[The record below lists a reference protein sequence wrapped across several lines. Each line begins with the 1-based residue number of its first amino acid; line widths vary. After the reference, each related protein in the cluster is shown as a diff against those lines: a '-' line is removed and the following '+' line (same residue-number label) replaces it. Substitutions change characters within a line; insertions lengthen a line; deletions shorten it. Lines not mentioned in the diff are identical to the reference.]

1 MSVTVL
7 AHATV
12 VTGGPNR
19 TVLRDGAVAVER
31 DRIVAVGPAADVL
44 AAHPA
49 AEVVDC
55 SGKAVFPGLV
65 NPHAHLTATLHRGIT
80 EDLGFP
86 SSVRFP
92 VSVNTLLSEEEK
104 GVMAVLGAIECIRT
118 GNTALAEVAT
128 GIAGYA
134 SQIAATG
141 LRLVLAECASDAV
154 TAPDYRP
161 GERVTDFSEQ
171 LREEAL
177 DRADALF
184 EAWNGRE
191 GGRITCMGAAAQ
203 LVETSS
209 PALLQSVRERAER
222 HDTPYT
228 VHLGQSPLE
237 VRSIMEMHGARPAEY
252 LHAHD
257 FLGPGLVA
265 AHCRYLDAAEVAL
278 MGSTQS
284 GVSHQPAMAARRAVL
299 PPIAALR
306 DAGCAVGL
314 GTDNNTQDMVE
325 VMRAALFTERILRGD
340 PEFPRP
346 EDVLEEATLGSARV
360 LHMDGLIGTLE
371 TGKKADLFVVNTLRA
386 HLVPTTRIVSGFVH
400 NGQPGD
406 IEAVMV
412 GGAFVMRDGRVLT
425 VDEEA
430 VVREADRIGRRA
442 WAQMLERYP
451 TLPLPFALDE
461 GPGPRAP
468 AMLP

>member
-1 MSVTVL
+1 MSTTVL

-12 VTGGPNR
+12 VPVGPGR
-19 TVLRDGAVAVER
+19 TVLRDGAVAVEK

-44 AAHPA
+44 ASHPA
-49 AEVVDC
+49 ADVVDC
-55 SGKAVFPGLV
+55 RGRAVFPGLV

-92 VSVNTLLSEEEK
+92 VSVNSFLSDEEK

-141 LRLVLAECASDAV
+141 LRLVLAECASDGV

-161 GERVTDFSEQ
+161 GEPVGDFSER
-171 LREEAL
+171 LRAEGL
-177 DRADALF
+177 DRIDALF
-184 EAWNGRE
+184 EGWHGRE
-191 GGRITCMGAAAQ
+191 GGRITCMAASVT

-209 PALLQSVRERAER
+209 PPLLRSVRERAER

-228 VHLGQSPLE
+228 VHLGQSLLE
-237 VRSIMEMHGARPAEY
+237 VQSVMEMHGARPAQY

-257 FLGPGLVA
+257 FLGPRLVA

-278 MGSTQS
+278 MGATRS

-306 DAGCAVGL
+306 DAGCTVGL

-325 VMRAALFTERILRGD
+325 VMRAALFTERILRED
-340 PEFPRP
+340 PERPQP
-346 EDVLEEATLGSARV
+346 EDVLEEATAGSARV

-371 TGKKADLFVVNTLRA
+371 AGKKADLFVVNTLRA

-400 NGQPGD
+400 NGQPSD

-412 GGAFVMRDGRVLT
+412 DGAFIMRDGRVLT

-451 TLPLPFALDE
+451 TLPLPFALD
-461 GPGPRAP
+461 R
-468 AMLP
+468 

>member
-1 MSVTVL
+1 MPITIL

-12 VTGGPNR
+12 VTGGPAR
-19 TVLRDGAVAVER
+19 TVLRDGAVAVEN
-31 DRIVAVGPAADVL
+31 DRIVAVGPASDVL
-44 AAHPA
+44 AAHPS
-49 AEVVDC
+49 AEVIDC
-55 SGKAVFPGLV
+55 QGKAVFPGMV

-92 VSVNTLLSEEEK
+92 VSVNSLLSEEEK

-134 SQIAATG
+134 SQTAATG

-161 GERVTDFSEQ
+161 GEPVSEFSEQ
-171 LREEAL
+171 LRAEAL

-184 EAWNGRE
+184 EAWNGRAD
-191 GGRITCMGAAAQ
+191 GRITCMGAAAQ

-209 PALLQSVRERAER
+209 PALLQAVHERAER

-237 VRSIMEMHGARPAEY
+237 VRSMMEMHGVRPTEY
-252 LHAHD
+252 LHAND
-257 FLGPGLVA
+257 FLGPRLVA
-265 AHCRYLDAAEVAL
+265 AHCRYLDPAEVAL
-278 MGSTQS
+278 MGATRS

-306 DAGCAVGL
+306 DAGCTVGL

-325 VMRAALFTERILRGD
+325 VMRAALFTERILRDD
-340 PEFPRP
+340 PQFPQP
-346 EDVLEEATLGSARV
+346 ENVLEEATLGSARV

-371 TGKKADLFVVNTLRA
+371 AGKKADLFVVNTLRA
-386 HLVPTTRIVSGFVH
+386 HLVPTTRIVSAFVH

-406 IEAVMV
+406 IEA
-412 GGAFVMRDGRVLT
+412 AFVMRDGRVLT
-425 VDEEA
+425 VDEDA

-451 TLPLPFALDE
+451 ALPLPFALDQ
-461 GPGPRAP
+461 GAG
-468 AMLP
+468 